1 MGIRELKK
9 MGLFFL
15 DPKKAALKYKVKLW
29 GLKIRCYTVKMAA
42 WAIEL
47 LSTCIRAESISEVM
61 TAFGSK
67 RSLRAPTAR
76 VWSLRAE
83 GSDKQKTTCYHR

>member
-42 WAIEL
+42 
-47 LSTCIRAESISEVM
+47 
-61 TAFGSK
+61 
-67 RSLRAPTAR
+67 
-76 VWSLRAE
+76 
-83 GSDKQKTTCYHR
+83 

>member
-1 MGIRELKK
+1 MGIRELNK

-15 DPKKAALKYKVKLW
+15 DPKKVALKFKVKLW
-29 GLKIRCYTVKMAA
+29 GLKIRCYTLKMTA
-42 WAIEL
+42 WAVEP
-47 LSTCIRAESISEVM
+47 LSTCTRAESISVVM

-67 RSLRAPTAR
+67 WSLRAQTAR